1 MALPAK
7 AAPAAKKPAAVAA
20 KPKAAAPAAE
30 KVKKP
35 GIGDFIKTQILAG
48 KDNEKI
54 LELVLTKFPDANT
67 TNASVNWYR
76 SKLRQEGEDVPSSRK
91 PKAEKAAAPAKKAA
105 AAPAKGAVAK
115 KPAAKAKGDDEGG
128 F

>member
-1 MALPAK
+1 M
-7 AAPAAKKPAAVAA
+7 
-20 KPKAAAPAAE
+20 
-30 KVKKP
+30 KKP

-54 LELVLTKFPDANT
+54 LELVLTKFPEANT

-91 PKAEKAAAPAKKAA
+91 PKAEKPAKAAPAKA

-115 KPAAKAKGDDEGG
+115 KPAAKSKGDEDGG
-128 F
+128 FD